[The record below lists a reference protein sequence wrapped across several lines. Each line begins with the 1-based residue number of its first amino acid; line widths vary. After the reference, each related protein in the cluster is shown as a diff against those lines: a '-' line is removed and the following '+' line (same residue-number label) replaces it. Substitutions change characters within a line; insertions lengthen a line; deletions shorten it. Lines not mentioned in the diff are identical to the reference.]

1 MNTEQRIK
9 DNLKNVVPEDVYYR
23 WIDKFIFEKIDENE
37 IIIAYTGTDS
47 LKEFKK
53 DYKDVVWVNTC
64 AVVGYVKKIKY
75 YKKATKESAPEHPE
89 AEIPVIMPD
98 TSNSVITKKNLKLTK
113 AFAMSAIFV
122 MIALV
127 IAVIGVN
134 YIGNRNFKEVFYS
147 VSSLKVDSKIR
158 VIQITDLHNSLYGKN
173 NSKLISRVD
182 KLNPDLILLTGD
194 TLDSGAKS
202 TDMVVD
208 MCSQLSKV
216 APTYYIYGNNEV
228 ERFYDVALNKDELD
242 KKFGFNDE
250 NRKPEKLIE
259 VKDDFEEELEKNG
272 VKVLKN
278 EMDTISVGNK
288 KVDVYGVL
296 TSNPSSFWPY
306 AGESFGEYLYNN
318 SNNLKITAI
327 HEPFIFEEFEEDTW
341 GDLIIAGHTH
351 GGVIRIPKMGPLF
364 TREGGILPERSDHF
378 VYGRYD
384 VAGTPIIV
392 GSGLTNKNVLRINN
406 EPELVIVDITRF

>member
-9 DNLKNVVPEDVYYR
+9 ENLKNVVPEDVYDR
-23 WIDKFIFEKIDENE
+23 WIDKFVFEKIDENE
-37 IIIAYTGTDS
+37 IIIAYYGTDS

-53 DYKDVVWVNTC
+53 EYKEIVWVHIC
-64 AVVGYVKKIKY
+64 AVAGYVKKIKY
-75 YKKATKESAPEHPE
+75 YKKSTKPSVLNTV
-89 AEIPVIMPD
+89 IP
-98 TSNSVITKKNLKLTK
+98 KKKLRLTK
-113 AFAMSAIFV
+113 AFTMSIIFV
-122 MIALV
+122 MIAVV

-158 VIQITDLHNSLYGKN
+158 VIQITDLHNSSYGKN
-173 NSKLISRVD
+173 NSKLISRID
-182 KLNPDLILLTGD
+182 KLNPDLVLLTGD
-194 TLDSGAKS
+194 CLDSAAKS
-202 TDMVVD
+202 ADKVVD
-208 MCSQLSKV
+208 LCSQLSKV

-228 ERFYDVALNKDELD
+228 ERFYDIPLNKDELD

-250 NRKPEKLIE
+250 NRKPEKLLE
-259 VKDDFEEELEKNG
+259 GKDTFEEELEKNG

-278 EMDTISVGNK
+278 EMDTIVIDDK
-288 KVDVYGVL
+288 KVDIYGVL

-327 HEPFIFEEFEEDTW
+327 HEPFIFEEFEEETW

-351 GGVIRIPKMGPLF
+351 GGVIRVPKLGPLF
-364 TREGGILPERSDHF
+364 TREGGIFPERSDHF

-384 VAGTPIIV
+384 VDGTPIIV
-392 GSGLTNKNVLRINN
+392 GSGLTNKNILRINN
-406 EPELVIVDITRF
+406 EPELVVVDITRF